1 MTPPE
6 PGDTDGFERRDAM
19 WERVLFMIL
28 FLVLFAIAETI
39 LWAIAIGQLAW
50 MLFSGGRP
58 NDNIAE
64 FGARLGVWTKRVALY
79 LSGTTDE
86 KPFPWREID

>member
-1 MTPPE
+1 MSE
-6 PGDTDGFERRDAM
+6 REEGQDDGFVKRDGMGERFLYTI
-19 WERVLFMIL
+19 V

-39 LWAIAIGQLAW
+39 LWAMTIGQFLW
-50 MLFSGGRP
+50 MLVNQGRP

-64 FGARLGVWTKRVALY
+64 FGARLGVWLKRVAMY